1 MGQPLRRLF
10 QSQKWH
16 LVPPLPPRRRGGYNR
31 PMARKLF
38 GTDGIR
44 GRSNTE
50 PMTAVTALTAAVAT
64 GRYFTSTDERRHL
77 VVIGKD
83 TRLSGYMIEPA
94 LVAGFTSVGMDVVT
108 VGPLPTP
115 AIAMLTRSLRADLG
129 VMISA
134 SHNPFDDNGIK
145 LFGPDGFKLSDE
157 VEGRIEEMIEEG
169 PNMGLAEP
177 ERMGRVQ
184 RLEDARGRYIEFV
197 KASFPRGQRL
207 DGLKVAIDCANGAAY
222 KVAPTVLWELGATVI
237 SVGVN
242 PDGYNIN
249 RDCGAVHPG
258 HLQSQVVTHRADIG
272 LALDG
277 DADRLIVVDEKG
289 DLIDGDQILALI
301 AGSWAKEGK
310 LKGSGVV
317 ATLMSNFGLER
328 HLKRIG
334 LDLVRTKVGDRYV
347 VEHMRSNG
355 HNLGG
360 EQSGHV
366 VMTDYATTGDGLVA
380 ALQVLACLKQTNRKA
395 SEILRVFEPAPQML
409 KNVRFAGQVKP
420 LDTDAVK
427 QTISTVE
434 ERLGSRGRLVVRKSG
449 TEPLIRV
456 MAQGED
462 AGEVKAAVDEVVA
475 AVERAA
481 AG

>member
-1 MGQPLRRLF
+1 MI
-10 QSQKWH
+10 
-16 LVPPLPPRRRGGYNR
+16 
-31 PMARKLF
+31 RKLF

-44 GRSNTE
+44 GLSNAE
-50 PMTAVTALTAAVAT
+50 PMTATTVLAVAVAA
-64 GRYFTSTDERRHL
+64 GRYFTSAADRRHV

-134 SHNPFDDNGIK
+134 SHNPYEDNGIK
-145 LFGPDGFKLSDE
+145 LFGPDGYKLSDE
-157 VEGRIEEMIEEG
+157 VESEIERLITEG
-169 PNMGLAEP
+169 PNKGLADP
-177 ERMGRVQ
+177 AKLGRVQ

-237 SVGVN
+237 PVGVN

-249 RDCGAVHPG
+249 RNCGAVHPE
-258 HLQSQVVTHRADIG
+258 HLQTQVVTHRADIG

-289 DLIDGDQILALI
+289 ALIDGDQILALI
-301 AGSWAKEGK
+301 AGSWAKDGR
-310 LKGSGVV
+310 LKGCGVV

-328 HLKRIG
+328 HLRGLG
-334 LDLVRTKVGDRYV
+334 LDLVRTQVGDRYV

-380 ALQVLACLKQTNRKA
+380 GLQVLSVLTQNGKKA
-395 SEILRVFEPAPQML
+395 SEALRVFQPAPQLL
-409 KNVRFAGQVKP
+409 KNVRFAGKIRP
-420 LDTDAVK
+420 LETDTVK
-427 QTISTVE
+427 QAISSVE
-434 ERLGSRGRLVVRKSG
+434 TRLGSRGRLVVRKSG